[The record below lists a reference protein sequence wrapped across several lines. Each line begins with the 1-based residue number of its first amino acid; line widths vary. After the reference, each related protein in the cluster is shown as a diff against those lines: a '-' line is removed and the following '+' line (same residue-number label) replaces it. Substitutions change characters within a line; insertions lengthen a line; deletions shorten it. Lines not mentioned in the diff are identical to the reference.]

1 MKLNLITALFSVA
14 ILAASGYSQT
24 SGGTGGGTTPPGAPT
39 GPTSPGAGGTPPPTL
54 NPGIGENSFEA
65 QRRTQPA
72 TPTLPPDQSGQIGV
86 TNTIAITNQFGA
98 TNLTPTS
105 QPGFTNRIMATN
117 AQVLLTNGSRFMRD
131 QALSE
136 ADRQLLGQIRTAV
149 FGGPQ
154 ATASSAGTEVHFIL
168 RDGAV
173 RIVGFVSSPDDQKR
187 IETAVQQVPGVVRVY
202 NALQVGASAVPNQT
216 SAPGQTPSP
225 GQTPTPGQPQ

>member
-1 MKLNLITALFSVA
+1 MKLKLIIALFSVA
-14 ILAASGYSQT
+14 MLASSGYSQT
-24 SGGTGGGTTPPGAPT
+24 AGGTGGGTTPPGAPT

-72 TPTLPPDQSGQIGV
+72 TPTVPPDQSGQIGV

-98 TNLTPTS
+98 TNLTPTA

-117 AQVLLTNGSRFMRD
+117 AQVLMTNGSRFMRD

-136 ADRQLLGQIRTAV
+136 GDRQLLGQIRTAV
-149 FGGPQ
+149 FGAQ
-154 ATASSAGTEVHFIL
+154 ATASPAGTDVHFIL

-173 RIVGFVSSPDDQKR
+173 RIVGVVSSPDDQKR
-187 IETAVQQVPGVVRVY
+187 IETAVQLVPGVVRVY
-202 NALQVGASAVPNQT
+202 NALQVGASAVPSQT